1 MKEKLII
8 IGGVAAG
15 MSAAAKAR
23 RVNPDLEI
31 VVYEMSGYI
40 SYGACGFPYF
50 IKGDIPRIEELIVRT
65 PEQMAEQGVTALVHH
80 EVVAINPAQ
89 KTVRVVNQQTGESFS
104 DHWDKLIV
112 AAGASVTRPAIPGIH
127 LPGVFTLRT
136 VEDAIAIR
144 RWLEEKKPKRGV
156 VVGAGYIG
164 MEMAEALRAHDVD
177 VTIVDMASQV
187 MSTLDADMA
196 ELVRAEMDAQD
207 VKICL
212 QQPVQSFVGP
222 AQVEDVV
229 RQVTNRVQ
237 QGTGHFDRLS
247 DHGIDKLSD
256 GLRVREVVTQDHV
269 FPADIVIFGIGSRP
283 NVAIAEAAG
292 MRIGLTGAIAVDVE
306 QRTSIPD
313 VWAAGAVAEVFHL
326 PLQTHTY
333 IPLATTA
340 NKQGRVAGTNAAGGS
355 AKFGGVVGT
364 AVVKTFDLTIA
375 STGLNEKYAAM
386 HGLETDSVMIKASS
400 RAHYMPGSEP
410 IHVKLVYEKSS
421 QRVLGA
427 QMIGKDGVAKR
438 IDVVAAGLKNA
449 WTLKDFAGLDLAYA
463 PPFAPVWDPILVAA
477 NVALKKAKSK

>member
-23 RVNPDLEI
+23 RTNRDLEI

-50 IKGDIPRIEELIVRT
+50 IKGDIPRIEDLIVRT
-65 PEQMAEQGVTALVHH
+65 PEQMAEQGITALVHH

-89 KTVRVVNQQTGESFS
+89 KTVRVLNHQTGETFT
-104 DHWDKLIV
+104 DHWDKMIV
-112 AAGASVTRPAIPGIH
+112 AAGASVTRPAIPGIQ

-144 RWLEEKKPKRGV
+144 RWLVEEKPKRGV
-156 VVGAGYIG
+156 IVGAGYIG
-164 MEMAEALRAHDVD
+164 LEMAEALRAHDVD
-177 VTIVDMASQV
+177 VTIVDMASQI
-187 MSTLDADMA
+187 MPTLDADMA
-196 ELVRAEMDAQD
+196 ELVQAELEAHD

-229 RQVTNRVQ
+229 RQVTAQVQ
-237 QGTGHFDRLS
+237 HFDELS
-247 DHGIDKLSD
+247 DRDKLSG
-256 GLRVREVVTQDHV
+256 GLRVREVVTKDHI

-306 QRTSIPD
+306 QRTSIPNI
-313 VWAAGAVAEVFHL
+313 WAAGAVAEVFHL
-326 PLQTHTY
+326 PLQKYTY

-340 NKQGRVAGTNAAGGS
+340 NKQGRVAGTNAAGGL
-355 AKFGGVVGT
+355 ARFGGVVGT
-364 AVVKTFDLTIA
+364 AVVKAFDLTIA
-375 STGLNEKYAAM
+375 HTGLTEKYAKM
-386 HGLETDSVMIKASS
+386 HGLEAESVLIKASS

-410 IHVKLVYEKSS
+410 IHVKLVYEKHS

-477 NVALKKAKSK
+477 NVALNKVESK

>member
-1 MKEKLII
+1 MPEKLII

-50 IKGDIPRIEELIVRT
+50 IKGDIPRIEDLIVRT
-65 PEQMAEQGVTALVHH
+65 PEQMAEQGITALVHH
-80 EVVAINPAQ
+80 EVVTINPAQ
-89 KTVRVVNQQTGESFS
+89 KTVKVLNHTTGEAFT
-104 DHWDKLIV
+104 DHWDKLIL
-112 AAGASVTRPAIPGIH
+112 AAGASVTKPSIPGIQ

-144 RWLEEKKPKRGV
+144 RWLVEEKPKRGV
-156 VVGAGYIG
+156 IVGAGYIG

-187 MSTLDADMA
+187 MHTLDADMA
-196 ELVRAEMDAQD
+196 ELMRAELDAQD

-212 QQPVQSFVGP
+212 QQPVQSFIGP

-229 RQVTNRVQ
+229 KQVTAR
-237 QGTGHFDRLS
+237 FDKRNGNS
-247 DHGIDKLSD
+247 FDNLSD

-340 NKQGRVAGTNAAGGS
+340 NKQGRVAGTNAAGGL
-355 AKFGGVVGT
+355 ARFGGVVGT

-375 STGLNEKYAAM
+375 STGLNEKYALAA
-386 HGLETDSVMIKASS
+386 GLDADSVMIKASS

-421 QRVLGA
+421 HRVLGA

-438 IDVVAAGLKNA
+438 IDVVAAGLKSA

-477 NVALKKAKSK
+477 NVALKK

>member
-1 MKEKLII
+1 MAEKLII

-23 RVNPDLEI
+23 RTNRDLEI

-50 IKGDIPRIEELIVRT
+50 IKGDIPRIEDLIVRT
-65 PEQMAEQGVTALVHH
+65 PEQMAKQGITALVHH
-80 EVVAINPAQ
+80 EVVAINPDQ
-89 KTVRVVNQQTGESFS
+89 KTVRVLNHETGAEFT
-104 DHWDKLIV
+104 DHWDKLIL
-112 AAGASVTRPAIPGIH
+112 AAGASVTNPPIPGIQ

-136 VEDAIAIR
+136 VEDAITIR
-144 RWLEEKKPKRGV
+144 RWLVEEKPKRGV
-156 VVGAGYIG
+156 IVGAGYIG
-164 MEMAEALRAHDVD
+164 LEMAEALRAHDVD
-177 VTIVDMASQV
+177 VTIVDMAGQIMPS
-187 MSTLDADMA
+187 LDADMA
-196 ELVRAEMDAQD
+196 EFVRAEMDAHD

-237 QGTGHFDRLS
+237 QGDGPFNRFSDR
-247 DHGIDKLSD
+247 
-256 GLRVREVVTQDHV
+256 LRVREVVTQDHV

-292 MRIGLTGAIAVDVE
+292 MRLGTTGAVAVDVE
-306 QRTSIPD
+306 QRTSVPNI
-313 VWAAGAVAEVFHL
+313 WAAGAVAEAFHL

-340 NKQGRVAGTNAAGGS
+340 NKQGRIAGNNAAGGPVS
-355 AKFGGVVGT
+355 RFGGVVGT
-364 AVVKTFDLTIA
+364 AVVKAFDLTIA
-375 STGLNEKYAAM
+375 HTGITEKMALKY
-386 HGLETDSVMIKASS
+386 GLEAESVLIEASS
-400 RAHYMPGSEP
+400 HAHYMPGSEP
-410 IHVKLVYEKSS
+410 IHVKLVYEKHS

-438 IDVVAAGLKNA
+438 IDVVAAALKSA
-449 WTLKDFAGLDLAYA
+449 WPLRDIANLDLAYA
-463 PPFAPVWDPILVAA
+463 PPFAPVWDPLLVAA
-477 NVALKKAKSK
+477 NVALKK

>member
-1 MKEKLII
+1 
-8 IGGVAAG
+8 

-50 IKGDIPRIEELIVRT
+50 IKGDIPRIEDLIVRT

-89 KTVRVVNQQTGESFS
+89 KTVRVLNHTTGEAFT
-104 DHWDKLIV
+104 DNWDKLIV
-112 AAGASVTRPAIPGIH
+112 AAGASVTKPSIPGIH

-136 VEDAIAIR
+136 VEDAVAIR
-144 RWLEEKKPKRGV
+144 NWLVDEKPKRGII
-156 VVGAGYIG
+156 VGAGYIG

-229 RQVTNRVQ
+229 QRVTDMVQ
-237 QGTGHFDRLS
+237 QGTGHFD
-247 DHGIDKLSD
+247 KLSD
-256 GLRVREVVTQDHV
+256 RRSGMLNGRLRVREVVTQDHV

-313 VWAAGAVAEVFHL
+313 IWAAGAVAEVFHL
-326 PLQTHTY
+326 PLQKHTY

-355 AKFGGVVGT
+355 ARFGGVVGT

-375 STGLNEKYAAM
+375 STGLNEKYALAA
-386 HGLETDSVMIKASS
+386 GLDADSVMIKASS

-438 IDVVAAGLKNA
+438 IDVVAAGLKSA

-477 NVALKKAKSK
+477 NVALKKVKSK

>member
-1 MKEKLII
+1 MPEKLII

-50 IKGDIPRIEELIVRT
+50 IKGDIPSIEDLIVRT
-65 PEQMAEQGVTALVHH
+65 PEQMAEQGITALVHH

-89 KTVRVVNQQTGESFS
+89 KTVRVLNHKTGEEFT
-104 DHWDKLIV
+104 DHWDKLIL
-112 AAGASVTRPAIPGIH
+112 AAGASVTKPAIPGIQ

-144 RWLEEKKPKRGV
+144 NWLVEEKPKRGV
-156 VVGAGYIG
+156 IVGAGYIG

-177 VTIVDMASQV
+177 VVVVDMASQV
-187 MSTLDADMA
+187 MHTLDADMA

-212 QQPVQSFVGP
+212 QQQVKSFVGP

-229 RQVTNRVQ
+229 RQVTAR
-237 QGTGHFDRLS
+237 FDKRNS
-247 DHGIDKLSD
+247 NSFENLSD

-292 MRIGLTGAIAVDVE
+292 MRIGTTGAIAVDVE

-340 NKQGRVAGTNAAGGS
+340 NKQGRVAGTNAAGGL
-355 AKFGGVVGT
+355 ARFGGVVGT

-375 STGLNEKYAAM
+375 STGLNEKYALAAD
-386 HGLETDSVMIKASS
+386 LDADSVMIKASS
-400 RAHYMPGSEP
+400 RAHYMAGSEP
-410 IHVKLVYEKSS
+410 IHVKLVYEKKS

-438 IDVVAAGLKNA
+438 IDVVAAGLKSA
-449 WTLKDFAGLDLAYA
+449 WTLKDFASLDLAYA

-477 NVALKKAKSK
+477 NVALKKASI